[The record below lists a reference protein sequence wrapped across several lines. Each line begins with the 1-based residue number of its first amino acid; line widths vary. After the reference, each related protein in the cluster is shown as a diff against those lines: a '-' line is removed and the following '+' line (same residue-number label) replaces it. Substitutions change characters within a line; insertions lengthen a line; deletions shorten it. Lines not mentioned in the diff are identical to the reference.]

1 MLIPTVLSGLFIAA
15 ILGKYW
21 FRATWQGG
29 VASPTGGPVVAF
41 VVNASEAL
49 TSFWGNPILPSL
61 AGALLAGVVG
71 GKLSD
76 KGDVSEEEAL
86 RILDEERT
94 GLDVGTEKVDATQ
107 ER

>member
-1 MLIPTVLSGLFIAA
+1 LLIPTVLSGLFIAA

-29 VASPTGGPVVAF
+29 VASPAGGSVVAF

-61 AGALLAGVVG
+61 AGALLAGVV
-71 GKLSD
+71 
-76 KGDVSEEEAL
+76 VSYL
-86 RILDEERT
+86 TR
-94 GLDVGTEKVDATQ
+94 ATF
-107 ER
+107 RKKRRSGYSTKSVPDWTLGRRK